1 VFAREC
7 GERVI
12 ELDLRQIRPSLLD
25 HGERVIFVLLYFSF
39 AIRVMHAYLRDGEV
53 VQLFY
58 LLDQFIVLVFL
69 LCRRQT
75 DLISTRP
82 ADWLAGFVGSC
93 LPLLIAPVSPAAA
106 LAPPL
111 VSAFLIILGM
121 VVHLLAKLT
130 LRRSFGAVAANRG
143 VKATGPYRHVRHPMY
158 LGYMLGQAGL
168 LLAGPNLRN
177 VSVVILCWI
186 FFLWR
191 IEAEER
197 LLTDDPAYRDFIEQ
211 TRFRLFPGVY

>member
-1 VFAREC
+1 
-7 GERVI
+7 
-12 ELDLRQIRPSLLD
+12 LDLRQIRPSLLD
-25 HGERVIFVLLYFSF
+25 HSERVIFVLLYFSF
-39 AIRVMHAYLRDGEV
+39 TNRVMHMYLRDGEV
-53 VQLFY
+53 VQLLY

-69 LCRRQT
+69 LCRRET
-75 DLISTRP
+75 VLITTRP

-93 LPLLIAPVSPAAA
+93 MPLLIAPVSPEAA

-121 VVHLLAKLT
+121 MVHLFAKLT

-143 VKATGPYRHVRHPMY
+143 IKATGPYRYVRHPMY
-158 LGYMLGQAGL
+158 LGYMLGQTGL

-177 VSVVILCWI
+177 ICVVLLCWI

-197 LLTDDPAYRDFIEQ
+197 LLANDPTYQDFIKK
-211 TRFRLFPGVY
+211 TRFRLLPGAY